1 MDKAKEWLTTLTAHL
16 PEWCAEWIPD
26 VDQWQWQQWHPAD
39 LWQWART
46 REWRVPELPRWGEDG
61 TLVPEW
67 IFPSY
72 WRKRV
77 REAVLW
83 VWLIFITFLA
93 AREEQTQR
101 EVEGSQLENDS
112 GAAAHADDQRQ
123 KVPSVPEEGE
133 EEEDDEET
141 GAWRG
146 GLERPGG
153 LTRYPGI
160 ENLLAQPPTATPP
173 PPRHRPP
180 PPVTATQVSNK
191 QILLKPD
198 ETQSRKNESREG
210 GSEEPGEKNHQD
222 EVWKTLLAKYGTEEC
237 VRETDKAAEEDDEE
251 EVPEY
256 VGTAEEIVE
265 RYSAKFEEP
274 RQDMSPEEE
283 FSAKVGRRLEEYLQR
298 LDEDDEESSQAK
310 EVEQKT
316 KEVEQTEKEVEET
329 GDAAET
335 EEARDIED
343 GGERLE
349 GITSNGNENR
359 IFIVIEDEE
368 SEDDRR
374 NLNDISEGS
383 EISQALETQ
392 DAELK
397 DEGQLEEE
405 IKELS
410 SQQNG
415 LSCEA
420 EPQEEAVM
428 ETVPE
433 ASGKV
438 DDREEIVEH
447 AADTVQ
453 PETPHDAAEGM
464 KAELKDDTINMTEE
478 QLSDATLEEKGKET
492 KEEYTKEVVEKTP
505 ETATTYVAEDQ
516 TEESIK
522 LSSGEEV
529 KLEEDAE
536 ITSIEPPK
544 EQDEMAEQES
554 TKQTSPQPPEEVKQ
568 EEVQTLAA
576 AEEGSERHDNVSED
590 VIMKEQDSIESEAL
604 ATRHETQEETTE
616 EDKVV
621 EEEEEEKYKQI
632 KEDETIKDEGKETL
646 EIKVATD
653 VSVEEN
659 KVVEEQETANKDA
672 REDEKVLE
680 TEVFVKLPE
689 DVKKEAVEE
698 EKKHQVEAGVTEDEE
713 RELPTDK
720 AAEVAA
726 TEPPAAVEEIQVD
739 EETHFEDGKAEE
751 SKDEAMVVEEHME
764 DEEVPVASV
773 EGWTQDVWGTLGQA
787 PGEAAP
793 LVPPASI
800 DMMEEDTEDV
810 MEVDVEEEVGETMEE
825 DLEVFVDDVDLRE
838 LPESPVPLPTV
849 PEEEDHLA
857 EVQDLLVRPPPRK
870 HRRRHRQEE
879 EHADTKGMSEAAAV
893 ADPSLAKYMTMPPA
907 LSPEEEEEL
916 RKYLAESGDA
926 KDLSVDKFMS
936 MPTELTEQEQKE
948 LEEAVRERERVRQ
961 AESAGLDRFLNMPV
975 GLTEQEIHE
984 LKDLEREKEEAA
996 VQPWERGDVG
1006 FEDYLSM
1013 PHTLTEEEE
1022 RMLQEGE
1029 EDEEE
1034 RQFASEE
1041 EYREY
1046 VKNKFLS
1053 QLEEDALR
1061 MAEEDYD
1068 YDEDYDDDYE
1078 YEDDE
1083 EYEDEEEVEDEDE
1096 GEMEGEYVMV
1106 SDLAA
1111 ASNLPQAAAAS
1122 TATVPAATAPAAAT
1136 ATPAKM
1142 VDEAVNTELNDP
1154 KEDAKSK
1161 KKPFPFP
1168 KKSDRET
1175 TPEDSNSAAQKKFF
1189 HFGSLGTK
1197 RKKETPDFL
1206 DKKYLGNPNGRK
1218 FDGGGGGGS
1227 LSAAFCTVGDQVT
1240 RAVLQKVKG
1249 QIRQGKATKEVGLRK
1264 DFAGVSESGG
1274 VGSPKTSRGFTRLYL
1289 KPDQSDSGAGDEETP
1304 LSNPA
1309 EHLNSKNE
1317 LEHVFAKIIK
1327 SYKSPNYQT
1336 TQGSKPNHSDNVTK
1350 SEMNEAKRTLDATEQ
1365 TQEEDAT
1372 RVFIKDAEKDLM
1384 SSPIL
1389 DIIME
1394 EEEEEMDAEVA
1405 LVFTHEREVAKAGG
1419 DEEDF
1424 WLRWSNEE
1432 RACVSAA
1439 RDCCSPWQ
1447 LAEGADTDR
1456 EDNEEAVRWSEEKE
1470 GSSQTGV
1477 KVTVNNEE
1485 NDKTNRNEEEKD
1497 EEVMGRKYKQET
1509 IREKKAEETQRGS
1522 AMANVET
1529 TDAAVSNAQLEAD
1542 SLEFGVNTNLSV
1554 MDDSASPKG
1563 ASPSLQE
1570 LIEAELNVRLCQ
1582 PDSLEPPSPDPS
1594 SLLSCDSI
1602 EPTPPTL
1609 IPALTP
1615 AKAPTTATP
1624 TGLTLDSLLDLDSLQ
1639 DPVGMADTESGIDV
1653 LSPTKLDDLST
1664 LDMDSLES
1672 SSDLPGSSHC
1682 SPEPT
1687 VTLTT
1692 RVSTVEEKGT
1702 HLTIAEAGDPLL
1714 PSKKCASSLEAEGVL
1729 LALREDDS
1737 DAASLGD
1744 LQVAPP
1750 LLRISE
1756 SSLTIASETRSELS
1770 QVSQEVTRSSTPDS
1784 LTSFEGG
1791 SAPQD
1796 STALQDNDVPQEITQ
1811 DSDVLE
1817 SLLLQNSVVPDSDS
1831 MQGTVEVQE
1840 IVTLSHT
1847 VDTQHDEES
1856 SSLLD
1861 SVSPSDRKVSQED
1874 RVDLLP
1880 SVPQQEVIVTQDS
1893 ASPLEASL
1901 QQDKHTEAVA
1911 PGDLA
1916 PEETN
1921 FLTSP
1926 ESSETPAEP
1935 SHLLPAHD
1943 PASPSSPQSQDRS
1956 SPSPSPA
1963 GALPLNGTNSV
1974 CDGDLSN
1981 SARDDCGDVGVSSGR
1996 VDTTTQAVSSSDGG
2010 GGGVG
2015 VSGPVTSLQNGS
2027 NMESQVEDEDDFW
2040 GSKNDDD
2047 DIFVP
2052 RHRFDPVQCD
2062 QEENDT
2068 EAKEEQKAEQMEQEE
2083 EEEEEEGNNFFG
2095 SDDDDK
2101 GAKGLRFKKRT
2112 TTTTRTEN
2120 GIGGIEKKKEVVEQV
2135 EKKKQIEESGGKKI
2149 EVTTEKKKVEV
2160 REERK
2165 KADIKE
2171 EKKKEVEEEKKK
2183 EAIEE
2188 EDKENGVAEDGG
2200 EKKKKKKKHRDSED
2214 GERLRKKKKKK
2225 RDSEKENK
2233 EASSSSSANEL
2244 DSEEEHLAAPT
2255 PPLFNGHAIIRHP
2268 ENGCNG
2274 EQVKD
2279 ENLNDRE
2286 PLIIHETNIK
2296 EGFHSLLHAY
2306 KENTRSAK
2314 ETPEPAPLSDGED
2327 LAGVSVKQLRS
2338 SYLSVAQ
2345 DTKRATP
2352 DILKTPV
2359 KPEIK
2364 AELNTSVNI
2373 SSLVDTYS
2381 TSHPRPVTPSS
2392 RPDDIT
2398 PVSLRSLKS
2407 AYEATASGSSCAVS
2421 RHSSSGSCSPA
2432 GGSPAPKEELNVSL
2446 QQLREEYCRSVQDG
2460 LSRSHTPSKQ
2470 PLDTGVS
2477 IRQLTR
2483 SMNDLRGV
2491 GRDSPCSIIECDRP
2505 ALASV
2510 NVKALT
2516 RSFSDL
2522 TRLNSEPLGPTT
2534 PTTPRHLSPTH
2545 SVNVKKLRASYG
2557 DLHRLTSG
2565 ESGGLWEYGG
2575 VSPSLPHSHA
2585 MQVSQVSSECRQ
2597 CGKQVFQ
2604 MEKIVA
2610 EKAAWHKN
2618 CFRCKECNC
2627 ILTLET
2633 YQSHEGVLYCKPH
2646 FKELFRPKV
2655 VVEDPDEARK
2665 ERSTNKPDYGLE
2677 DLSHANLKQK
2687 FKMFEQISTEEE
2699 RVPDPIPVR
2708 RSQSLLTK
2716 AARFMQSDD
2725 DYGIENSE
2733 LGEYDEDEEDED
2745 YEEDE
2750 EEDGE
2755 EGEEGEDGKLNKKSR
2770 AASFSGMKDLKAGF
2784 ARKNRQ
2790 DELTKKRRQ
2799 ELAKFR
2805 QMLCA
2810 GKNISTRE
2818 IFEGGNEDEKGQLRR
2833 KEQIKIEGQI
2843 DAKNLRER
2851 FEKGLSV
2858 VESDS
2863 EESGDRREVDRVFK
2877 EAETASKARNL
2888 FKQIDKTVAEGGEV
2902 VLRPAS
2908 SAQARR
2914 ENRLSRDG
2922 IDMEELEL
2930 GRDPNLVKCT
2940 DNYEDEVDCRG
2951 TRKLLA
2957 KFKKME
2963 KQAEIIDKEGEE
2975 DYDSDE
2981 EYSDEEYSD
2990 EEEEDSEE
2998 EDSEEEDSEEE
3009 DGKPKYKDEV
3019 LEMVKSSQSAKKAAS
3034 LRAKFEKW
3042 ESEVERNNEYNQSI
3056 ERYEDEDEC
3065 MPSIDTARNLRAM
3078 FENKAQE
3085 STQPVGQR
3093 PKVKVNRF
3101 VGGGGDKCMLCDH
3114 TVYAMERLEVAGR
3127 VLHKNCFKCC
3137 KCSTKLSMN
3146 TFSIGGDDMYCTTH
3160 YKQAFTEKGTYDVF
3174 TPNKGS
3180 PVKAP

>member
-405 IKELS
+405 IKEPS

-478 QLSDATLEEKGKET
+478 QPSDATLEEKGKET

-653 VSVEEN
+653 VSAEEN

-793 LVPPASI
+793 LAPPASI

-1122 TATVPAATAPAAAT
+1122 TAAVPAATAPAAAT
-1136 ATPAKM
+1136 AAPAKM

-1327 SYKSPNYQT
+1327 SYKSPNDQT

-1350 SEMNEAKRTLDATEQ
+1350 SEMNEAKRTLDAIEQ

-1639 DPVGMADTESGIDV
+1639 DPAGMADTESGIDV

-1856 SSLLD
+1856 SPLLD

-1880 SVPQQEVIVTQDS
+1880 SVPQQEVIVSQDS
-1893 ASPLEASL
+1893 ASNLDASL

-2068 EAKEEQKAEQMEQEE
+2068 EAKEEQKAEEMEQE

-2233 EASSSSSANEL
+2233 K
-2244 DSEEEHLAAPT
+2244 AAY
-2255 PPLFNGHAIIRHP
+2255 
-2268 ENGCNG
+2268 
-2274 EQVKD
+2274 Q
-2279 ENLNDRE
+2279 
-2286 PLIIHETNIK
+2286 
-2296 EGFHSLLHAY
+2296 
-2306 KENTRSAK
+2306 
-2314 ETPEPAPLSDGED
+2314 
-2327 LAGVSVKQLRS
+2327 
-2338 SYLSVAQ
+2338 
-2345 DTKRATP
+2345 KRD
-2352 DILKTPV
+2352 DILEKHV
-2359 KPEIK
+2359 G
-2364 AELNTSVNI
+2364 
-2373 SSLVDTYS
+2373 
-2381 TSHPRPVTPSS
+2381 PRV
-2392 RPDDIT
+2392 
-2398 PVSLRSLKS
+2398 
-2407 AYEATASGSSCAVS
+2407 
-2421 RHSSSGSCSPA
+2421 
-2432 GGSPAPKEELNVSL
+2432 
-2446 QQLREEYCRSVQDG
+2446 
-2460 LSRSHTPSKQ
+2460 
-2470 PLDTGVS
+2470 
-2477 IRQLTR
+2477 
-2483 SMNDLRGV
+2483 
-2491 GRDSPCSIIECDRP
+2491 
-2505 ALASV
+2505 
-2510 NVKALT
+2510 
-2516 RSFSDL
+2516 RSFDAAKMKSKF
-2522 TRLNSEPLGPTT
+2522 EKP
-2534 PTTPRHLSPTH
+2534 
-2545 SVNVKKLRASYG
+2545 K
-2557 DLHRLTSG
+2557 
-2565 ESGGLWEYGG
+2565 
-2575 VSPSLPHSHA
+2575 
-2585 MQVSQVSSECRQ
+2585 QVSQVSSECRQ

-2665 ERSTNKPDYGLE
+2665 ERLLRRPKLIVLESQPQELAEGVVRSTNKPDYGLE

-2922 IDMEELEL
+2922 KRIRNFTSQIFEDEDESNEEEGERSSLADRFKFFATYEERAKEDAKRRKKLFLCSSDPDGEDQVDEDLDKTHLPKRCMAFNCAVCRLRGIDMEELEL

-2963 KQAEIIDKEGEE
+2963 KQAEIIDKGPRPPKQFTPPPEGEE